1 MIQYGNWGFN
11 SNEDTEIK
19 DLLDTGVK
27 NIVEKIRSGL
37 HKSLYL
43 APDKDGE
50 IDGGFLQL
58 ECGGS
63 EFIFLQT
70 GESGVVCTYLQ
81 AISWHGLAK
90 GNKLI
95 TQDLEEVK

>member
-1 MIQYGNWGFN
+1 VINRQIGIGTVERRRIFTKEVIKKREIPPMPNGILIQYGNWGFN

-63 EFIFLQT
+63 EFIFL
-70 GESGVVCTYLQ
+70 
-81 AISWHGLAK
+81 
-90 GNKLI
+90 
-95 TQDLEEVK
+95 